1 MVGGNCAVQP
11 RFSAVGAIDEGSGR
25 REAGYLDHFG
35 LRVQPFGSRAEADAF
50 FCGTK
55 RSATLDALAYALSRD
70 DGIVKISGEP
80 GSGKSFLFR
89 RLGGRLTGAVHTISL
104 SDPDL
109 SCDELLRALAV
120 DLALVVAAEDG
131 AALLGTVLGGLD
143 EIRKRGDRIV
153 VLVDDAES
161 MPVESLALLC
171 RLCDDG
177 DDRQH
182 RLHVALFGTAALDD
196 CLAQCRT
203 RVPRLRVTYNFV
215 LDHLSPGEVGDYL
228 AHCLDAAGY
237 DGPPLFSAAA
247 LETISRAG
255 DRQFRRINQV
265 ADRALQCAACGHA
278 VRVERKSV
286 EAAMLAMSLAPAACR
301 PLACNVRM
309 FSGLAAAICLCVV
322 VVLGLRPGY
331 SLALPPVSA
340 PVASSVPVE
349 DASGGTPAPTL
360 SRRVAAPA
368 KQLDRIEEAT
378 AATGTWLREV
388 PDSHFVIQLLR
399 VGADE
404 RDRVE
409 RFIDD
414 AFDRLDPAQLRI
426 YRSRLSGQDR
436 LGVIYG
442 DFADRR
448 TAQAALARLL
458 SVMPESGFYVRPVF
472 RLR

>member
-1 MVGGNCAVQP
+1 MDDGGGC
-11 RFSAVGAIDEGSGR
+11 RG
-25 REAGYLDHFG
+25 AGYLDHFG
-35 LRVQPFGSRAEADAF
+35 LRASPFRSRIDADAF

-55 RSATLDALAYALSRD
+55 RSATLDALVYALSRD
-70 DGIVKISGEP
+70 EGIVKVSGEP

-89 RLGGRLTGAVHTISL
+89 RLAGSLANVVRMLPL
-104 SDPDL
+104 SDPGL
-109 SCDELLRALAV
+109 SCDALLRALAAR
-120 DLALVVAAEDG
+120 LALTVPEEGGD
-131 AALLGTVLGGLD
+131 ALLRTVLDGLD

-161 MPVESLALLC
+161 MPAESLALLC

-196 CLAQCRT
+196 RLAQCRAG
-203 RVPRLRVTYNFV
+203 VPRLRVTYNFA

-247 LETISRAG
+247 LEMISRAG
-255 DRQFRRINQV
+255 DRQFRRINQL

-278 VRVERKSV
+278 TRVERKSV
-286 EAAMLAMSLAPAACR
+286 EAAMQAMSLAPAACR
-301 PLACNVRM
+301 RFACNVRM
-309 FSGLAAAICLCVV
+309 FSGLAAAISLCVV
-322 VVLGLRPGY
+322 VVLGLRPGH
-331 SLALPPVSA
+331 SLALAPVAA
-340 PVASSVPVE
+340 PVASAVPVE
-349 DASGGTPAPTL
+349 LASGGTSPPTV
-360 SRRVAAPA
+360 SRGVEASVKPV
-368 KQLDRIEEAT
+368 DRIEEKIAS
-378 AATGTWLREV
+378 TGTWLREV

-404 RDRVE
+404 RESVE

-414 AFDRLDPAQLRI
+414 AFDRVDPAQLRI
-426 YRSRLSGQDR
+426 YRSRLSGQER

-458 SVMPESGFYVRPVF
+458 SAMPEDGFYVRPVF